1 MGKGGRIVCIFTPYV
16 LTIASLICII
26 MVGLGC
32 TKSSS
37 STLNDL
43 YFFRVCLAY
52 LSRIPTQMSDRT
64 DSTPGQPQEHYLR
77 SLLHRINSILRRE
90 RPDRCFGWRSFRCA
104 RGNRR
109 TIQHR
114 GLLCHWSLGLL

>member
-37 STLNDL
+37 STLDNL
-43 YFFRVCLAY
+43 YFFRVC
-52 LSRIPTQMSDRT
+52 IPCACM
-64 DSTPGQPQEHYLR
+64 H
-77 SLLHRINSILRRE
+77 LHV
-90 RPDRCFGWRSFRCA
+90 PD
-104 RGNRR
+104 
-109 TIQHR
+109 
-114 GLLCHWSLGLL
+114 